1 MPEQLD
7 LFAEPEK
14 DKLHSEIVSKS
25 SNELRVLYFDLETQ
39 KSADEVGGWGNIHL
53 MGLAVGV
60 VWDSFEQKY
69 FSFLENEASLL
80 VEKLRAADLVV
91 GFNVKKFDY
100 TVLQP
105 YANFD
110 LSEIPTFDMLDD
122 IKAKLNHRLSL
133 NHLAE
138 NTLNAKKSADGL
150 VSLQWYK
157 EGKID
162 KIIEYCKQD
171 VEITRDLFLYGQSN
185 GYVKYSTRSG
195 VAKDLK
201 VDWKPTSLLNF
212 S

>member
-1 MPEQLD
+1 MSEQLD
-7 LFAEPEK
+7 LFGKSRNDEIEPE
-14 DKLHSEIVSKS
+14 IISKS

-69 FSFLENEASLL
+69 FSYLESEASQL
-80 VEKLRAADLVV
+80 VEKLSTADLVV

-105 YANFD
+105 YADFD
-110 LSEIPTFDMLDD
+110 LSEIVTFDMLDD

-138 NTLNAKKSADGL
+138 NTLNTKKSADGL

-171 VEITRDLFLYGQSN
+171 VDITRDLFLYGESN
-185 GYVKYSTRSG
+185 GFVKYSTRSG
-195 VAKDLK
+195 IAKDLK
-201 VDWKPTSLLNF
+201 VDWKPTSLLNL